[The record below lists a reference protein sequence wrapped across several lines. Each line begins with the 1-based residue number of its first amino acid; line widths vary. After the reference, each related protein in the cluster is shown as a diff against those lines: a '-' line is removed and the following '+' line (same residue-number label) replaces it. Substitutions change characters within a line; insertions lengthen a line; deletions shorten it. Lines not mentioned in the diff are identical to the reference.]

1 LHIRQRSA
9 QRGGGNQVGEAAVEG
24 VGGEVHVGH
33 HSRRT
38 IGADE
43 TAQVGD
49 LVAVGEKAGVQC
61 LADTEAGNAELSE
74 SLEFA
79 SLADAVLVEVLPH
92 LEAGEIGVQRIHR
105 AVAVAVLSGECR
117 KTIRRIAA
125 CRKLRAV
132 AEQLRAVV
140 YDAVTIPVQHQHT
153 VRRRH
158 PARAALDAVTV
169 VIEQEGVVAL
179 AATVS
184 MPLPFRS
191 STSGST
197 RGGGTA
203 RAAS

>member
-1 LHIRQRSA
+1 MHIRQRSA

-74 SLEFA
+74 SLEF
-79 SLADAVLVEVLPH
+79 SGLRDAVLVEVLPH
-92 LEAGEIGVQRIHR
+92 LEAGEIGVQRIDH
-105 AVAVAVLSGECR
+105 AISIAVLSGECR
-117 KTIRRIAA
+117 KAICRIAA
-125 CRKLRAV
+125 SRQRGTVAKQLGAV
-132 AEQLRAVV
+132 I
-140 YDAVTIPVQHQHT
+140 YDAVIVAVQHQHT